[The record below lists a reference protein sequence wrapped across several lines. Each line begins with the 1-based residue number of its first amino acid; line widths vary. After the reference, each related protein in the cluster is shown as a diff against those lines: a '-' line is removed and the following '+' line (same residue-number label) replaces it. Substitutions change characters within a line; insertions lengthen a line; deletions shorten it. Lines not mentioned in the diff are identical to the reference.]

1 MNDRFLIHDEATE
14 ENSLD
19 EPLNDD
25 IVQENDSSNDQTLQS
40 TPQEKIIAGRD
51 ITAAQSASTR
61 VVAQPAPQKMNGD
74 GPQPWFRNDEDE
86 SIHSR
91 WMEIQTKFVDTPDQ
105 AVSQGDELVSETV
118 EQMKEMISSLYSS
131 VCDKWSNHND
141 LSTEDMRIQMQ
152 DYRALLNRLL
162 DH

>member
-1 MNDRFLIHDEATE
+1 MNDRFLIHDEAAE

-19 EPLNDD
+19 EPANDD
-25 IVQENDSSNDQTLQS
+25 IAQENTSSNDQALQS
-40 TPQEKIIAGRD
+40 TSQEKINVVRD
-51 ITAAQSASTR
+51 TSAAQQASTPIE
-61 VVAQPAPQKMNGD
+61 AQPAPQKINGD
-74 GPQPWFRNDEDE
+74 GPQPWFRNDEVE
-86 SIHSR
+86 SIRSR
-91 WMEIQTKFVDTPDQ
+91 WLEIQTKFVDTPDQ

-118 EQMKEMISSLYSS
+118 ERVKEMISSLYSS

-141 LSTEDMRIQMQ
+141 LSTEDMRILMQ